1 MSAKW
6 NWAIDS
12 LAVRVTA
19 NLVAFSLWL
28 GTAVAI
34 MEVAARQ

>member
-12 LAVRVTA
+12 TALRVTA
-19 NLVAFSLWL
+19 ILAGFGAWL

-34 MEVAARQ
+34 MAIAARG

>member
-12 LAVRVTA
+12 VTIRMTA
-19 NLVAFSLWL
+19 NLLAFGVWL
-28 GTAVAI
+28 ATAVTI
-34 MEVAARQ
+34 MEIAARQ